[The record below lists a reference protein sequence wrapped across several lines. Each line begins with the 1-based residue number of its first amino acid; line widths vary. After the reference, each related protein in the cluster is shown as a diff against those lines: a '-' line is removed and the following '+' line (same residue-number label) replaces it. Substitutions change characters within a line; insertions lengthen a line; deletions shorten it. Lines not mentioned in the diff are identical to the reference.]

1 MAKVLLSKDAYEK
14 AYKPTVDA
22 LMQSNGDVQESARDS
37 ALIYMIDSLARN
49 YKLPVENIMATIQ
62 VTEEGPAHRTEL
74 HSPVNPDVKADTLVT
89 VVDLTKYFPDK
100 PIDRKDMLKFV
111 KKELVDKLMEI
122 TADKKAVISL
132 PRSNKRAKHVANSS
146 LFDILNNPWNKD
158 WNQRHKASVRGIKEL
173 IRNSVLIETEPN
185 RKSDKKS
192 GIACYHHFY
201 LPVKIKDKLYTVRIV
216 GEELDDS
223 KGYTPIDVKL
233 YDVIIKNKAHP
244 LKKTT
249 ERRLSSKDAP
259 LQITIAEMLM
269 NVKDS
274 NKQPYVNKDGTL
286 AVRKVTELSSDGNE
300 QNNNS
305 DNYFQT
311 GGKYKGGYSP
321 EANAIHLFAAA
332 DQSTMVH
339 EAARDSALIY
349 ARMIDS
355 LARNYKL
362 PVENIMATISSHGE
376 YQKGMYGSPVTE
388 VYTRNETSDAVN
400 LDVFSDK
407 TGITGKDEESKQQI
421 VNIINNMFRD
431 EQVTTADLKALI

>member
-1 MAKVLLSKDAYEK
+1 MV
-14 AYKPTVDA
+14 
-22 LMQSNGDVQESARDS
+22 
-37 ALIYMIDSLARN
+37 DSLARN
-49 YKLPVENIMATIQ
+49 YKLPIENIVSTIQ
-62 VTEEGPAHRTEL
+62 VTNEGPEHRTEL

-158 WNQRHKASVRGIKEL
+158 WNQRHQASVRGIKEL

-192 GIACYHHFY
+192 GIARYHHFY

-259 LQITIAEMLM
+259 LQITIAEILM

-274 NKQPYVNKDGTL
+274 NGQPYVNLLVCQTY
-286 AVRKVTELSSDGNE
+286 VTPYLMKSRSVSFGDFHPSGRI
-300 QNNNS
+300 
-305 DNYFQT
+305 
-311 GGKYKGGYSP
+311 GKQ
-321 EANAIHLFAAA
+321 L
-332 DQSTMVH
+332 
-339 EAARDSALIY
+339 
-349 ARMIDS
+349 
-355 LARNYKL
+355 
-362 PVENIMATISSHGE
+362 
-376 YQKGMYGSPVTE
+376 
-388 VYTRNETSDAVN
+388 
-400 LDVFSDK
+400 
-407 TGITGKDEESKQQI
+407 
-421 VNIINNMFRD
+421 
-431 EQVTTADLKALI
+431 